1 MPLNQNQ
8 VRVNSAVKFAN
19 AEFGKGSVLTLA
31 DAPTAEKA
39 MLKASSNLAYK
50 LSLIRHYVYGH
61 FKDGILR
68 WVSRDKICEKYLC
81 QLPSYA
87 MK

>member
-8 VRVNSAVKFAN
+8 VRVNSDVLFSN
-19 AEFGKGSVLTLA
+19 AKFGKGAVFTLA
-31 DAPTAEKA
+31 TEDAAKSYVRRT
-39 MLKASSNLAYK
+39 SSKLAFEINL
-50 LSLIRHYVYGH
+50 LRHHVYGH
-61 FKDGILR
+61 FRDGVLR
-68 WVSRDKICEKYLC
+68 WVSRAKICEKYLC